1 MKIKEN
7 PVREKVLKGMDLTC
21 KNLLKHKKERNLQL
35 IISDNGKIIRIRPED
50 LS

>member
-7 PVREKVLKGMDLTC
+7 PVREKVLKGLDLTR
-21 KNLLKHKKERNLQL
+21 KNLLKFKKEKNMQL